1 MPIYKIKEQIMKNL
15 LFTSPKRIFTEH
27 LYVTYHIYIYI
38 YIYMYKCIYI
48 YIYIHRQRKRSKQQI
63 TNIEI
68 QIILITIT
76 TTAIILII
84 NNTIENIHNNT
95 LILTIVK
102 RKETKKAQKTSTH
115 THTLKT
121 SKEFSNFNVHL
132 LDIHSNLFEL
142 CFL

>member
-27 LYVTYHIYIYI
+27 LYVTYHIYI

-95 LILTIVK
+95 LILTK
-102 RKETKKAQKTSTH
+102 RNKESSENFYTHSHTK
-115 THTLKT
+115 
-121 SKEFSNFNVHL
+121 NFKRVQQ
-132 LDIHSNLFEL
+132 F
-142 CFL
+142 